1 MAWIKREVPVI
12 NKYKRRTINQ
22 NALLH
27 DKEFVVL
34 EDVEEI
40 IVSVIKMAVKCG
52 ADEKKLQEFFSNEKA

>member
-1 MAWIKREVPVI
+1 M

-40 IVSVIKMAVKCG
+40 IVSIIKTAVKCG
-52 ADEKKLQEFFSNEKA
+52 ADKAKLEEFFNDE